1 MVKTVFREKNYIIKT
16 INAENIY
23 SKYCLFYIK
32 HKEKDK
38 KILKM
43 KARINDIW

>member
-23 SKYCLFYIK
+23 SKYCYFISNT
-32 HKEKDK
+32 K
-38 KILKM
+38 KKT
-43 KARINDIW
+43 KKF

>member
-16 INAENIY
+16 ISAENIY

-38 KILKM
+38 KNFKDES
-43 KARINDIW
+43 KNQ